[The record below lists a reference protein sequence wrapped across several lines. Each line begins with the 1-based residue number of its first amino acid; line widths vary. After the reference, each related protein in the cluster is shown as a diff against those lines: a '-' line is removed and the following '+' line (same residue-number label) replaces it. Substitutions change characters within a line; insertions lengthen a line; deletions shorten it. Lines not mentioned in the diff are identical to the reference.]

1 MRVLCRGIGMKDNNH
16 KKIRKKVS
24 AGDRFYLSVV
34 YLFLFIF
41 IVCICYP
48 LIYVISCSF
57 SSPEA
62 LIQGRVFFL
71 PVDFGLQGYQAVFNN
86 SRIWRGY
93 LNTIIYTGIGT
104 LIGTMVTLIAAYVLS
119 RKEFPMRK
127 ALTAYFMVTMFIS
140 GGTIPMYLWLKELSM
155 LNTIWAIVLPG
166 AVNVWLVIV
175 GRTFIQSSIP
185 DELFEATS
193 LDGGS
198 YIQFF
203 TKVVLPL
210 AKPIIAV
217 IALNFAL
224 GIWNSYYS
232 ALIYL
237 SDSSKYPLQI
247 ILRDILIQNKVDVAG
262 MVGTDIN
269 SQLHKQYLSEL
280 LKYSLIVVSSL
291 PLLVIYPFLQKYF
304 IKGTMIGSV
313 KG

>member
-1 MRVLCRGIGMKDNNH
+1 MKKNTNNIVKV
-16 KKIRKKVS
+16 KKLRIS
-24 AGDRFYLSVV
+24 AGDRLYLFIV
-34 YLFLFIF
+34 YLFLFAF
-41 IVCICYP
+41 ILCVSYP
-48 LIYVISCSF
+48 LLYVISCSF

-71 PVDFGLQGYQAVFNN
+71 PVEFGLQGYEAVFSNM
-86 SRIWRGY
+86 RVWRGY
-93 LNTIIYTGIGT
+93 FNTIVYAGVGTITGT
-104 LIGTMVTLIAAYVLS
+104 FVTLIASYVLS
-119 RKEFPMRK
+119 RREFPMGK
-127 ALTAYFMVTMFIS
+127 ALTAFFMVTMFIS
-140 GGTIPMYLWLKELSM
+140 GGTIPMYLWLKELKM

-175 GRTFIQSSIP
+175 GRTFIQSTIP
-185 DELFEATS
+185 EELFEATS

-203 TKVVLPL
+203 LKVILPL
-210 AKPIIAV
+210 SKPIIAV
-217 IALNFAL
+217 MALNFAL
-224 GIWNSYYS
+224 GLWNSYYS

-237 SDSSKYPLQI
+237 SDAAKYPLQI

-280 LKYSLIVVSSL
+280 LKYSLIIVSSL
-291 PLLVIYPFLQKYF
+291 PLLIVYPFLQKYF